1 MSEAANRKSAVKRH
15 WAEPGS
21 RHDKVV
27 RATKFG
33 LPVLIGGLA
42 LLLAIAPFD
51 KRGDVSFI
59 LDKNKVDQAQ
69 ERMRVEKARY
79 VGEDNKG
86 QKFLIIAD
94 RAVQPTSNVPVV
106 AIGGMKAQLSL
117 DKGPLSI
124 AALRGR
130 YNLEQE
136 RVLVDGPVRVA
147 GPDYQLATRDVTV
160 DLDKRNLVSRG
171 PVSGQMELG
180 QFQAGQLKADL
191 DERTVSLDKGVRL
204 KISPTS
210 NRSKSMPASCAMA
223 GRCSAA
229 LVEPPVAAT
238 VMAAFSNALRVTM
251 SRGRILD
258 ASNCITCSPAAA
270 QSASRIS

>member
-1 MSEAANRKSAVKRH
+1 MSEAATKERAVKQH

-33 LPVLIGGLA
+33 LPILIGGLA
-42 LLLAIAPFD
+42 ALLAIAPFD
-51 KRGDVSFI
+51 KRDDVSFI

-79 VGEDNKG
+79 TGEDNKG

-106 AIGGMKAQLSL
+106 AIEGMRAQLNL
-117 DKGPLSI
+117 GKGPLSI

-130 YNLEQE
+130 YDLEQE
-136 RVLVDGPVRVA
+136 RVLVDGPVRIV
-147 GPDYQLATRDVTV
+147 GSGGYQLTTRDVTV
-160 DLDKRNLVSRG
+160 DLDKRSLSSDG
-171 PVSGQMELG
+171 PVSGSMELG

-191 DERTVSLDKGVRL
+191 DERTVSLEKGVRL
-204 KISPTS
+204 KIYQGAV
-210 NRSKSMPASCAMA
+210 R
-223 GRCSAA
+223 
-229 LVEPPVAAT
+229 
-238 VMAAFSNALRVTM
+238 
-251 SRGRILD
+251 
-258 ASNCITCSPAAA
+258 
-270 QSASRIS
+270 